1 MVVSSHGHGEGE
13 AIRAALDAGVGFIGL
28 VASTRRGAAV
38 LDELDLDDDE
48 RARVHTPVGLDI
60 GARTPEEI
68 ALSIMAEVV
77 RAIRVEGLVA
87 PPGGDHSPDDNG
99 DAPAPP
105 PPTAVDP
112 ICGMTVV
119 AAPPT
124 LSLEVDGGT
133 VWFCNPGCQKQFAD
147 QTAG

>member
-1 MVVSSHGHGEGE
+1 VSSHGHGETE

-28 VASTRRGAAV
+28 VASTRRGTAV
-38 LDELDLDDDE
+38 LDELGLDDDE

-68 ALSIMAEVV
+68 ALSIVAEVV
-77 RAIRVEGLVA
+77 QAVRVDGLVA
-87 PPGGDHSPDDNG
+87 APGGQDIPDD
-99 DAPAPP
+99 DAAAPTP

-124 LSLEVDGGT
+124 LFLEVDGDT
-133 VWFCNPGCQKQFAD
+133 VWFCNPGCQAQFAD